1 MGCEGGHD
9 AEEVT
14 THSLRDLGV
23 RPVFGVFS
31 KYLNAQETAILVSL
45 VRSVRPVTMIE
56 FGCHAGRTAKV
67 VLDNVP
73 TLQRYIGID
82 VPADHVPTLACQMS
96 EVSHTPGYD
105 VEDDRFRLLLAPS
118 RSLVSENLEP
128 CDACFID
135 GDHSIAAVLH
145 DSHLAKA
152 LVRPGG
158 IIVWHDFLN
167 PAVEVTWALNCLRD
181 QGWSIDDVDNSW
193 IAFTRI

>member
-67 VLDNVP
+67 VLDN
-73 TLQRYIGID
+73 
-82 VPADHVPTLACQMS
+82 VPTLACQMS